1 MMNDELAEFFI
12 IHYSLFIKTH
22 TYSKSRACVIFSGQN
37 IPFTGND
44 FLLPVMLLLW
54 YHRKQSKKGI
64 YPADG
69 IVVMIKVAFS
79 GKGVC

>member
-1 MMNDELAEFFI
+1 MLEVF
-12 IHYSLFIKTH
+12 
-22 TYSKSRACVIFSGQN
+22 RFSFQIAPN
-37 IPFTGND
+37 

-79 GKGVC
+79 